1 MVAQKRVN
9 EYFPNQDF
17 GVIEDEIWK
26 PVVVHGVTVDSY
38 KVSNY
43 GNVIGP
49 QNKKLKWTPRSLSLI
64 HI

>member
-43 GNVIGP
+43 YI
-49 QNKKLKWTPRSLSLI
+49 PR
-64 HI
+64 